1 MAYSQTN
8 SKGQQ
13 YFLHMKDVTLKGGRL
28 QRIYFF
34 ARNVR
39 EGAVDAMPEG
49 YVSVE
54 NPRTGLLVLKKAV
67 PKTPAA
73 A

>member
-1 MAYSQTN
+1 MAYSQIN

-34 ARNVR
+34 ARDIR
-39 EGAVDAMPEG
+39 EGAVDELPAG
-49 YVSVE
+49 YEAVE
-54 NPRTGLLVLKKAV
+54 NTRTGLLVLKKNL
-67 PKTPAA
+67 TLAA
-73 A
+73 

>member
-1 MAYSQTN
+1 MAYSQIN

-13 YFLHMKDVTLKGGRL
+13 YYLHMKDVTLKGGRL

-34 ARNVR
+34 ARDVR
-39 EGAVDAMPEG
+39 EDAVEALPDG

-54 NPRTGLLVLKKAV
+54 NPRTGLLVLKKAN
-67 PKTPAA
+67 KEG
-73 A
+73 

>member
-8 SKGQQ
+8 SKGQE

-34 ARNVR
+34 ARDVR
-39 EGAVDAMPEG
+39 AEAVDAIPEG
-49 YVSVE
+49 YVPVE
-54 NPRTGLLVLKKAV
+54 NPRTGLLVLKKG
-67 PKTPAA
+67 
-73 A
+73 

>member
-1 MAYSQTN
+1 MAYAHTN

-34 ARNVR
+34 ARDVR
-39 EGAVDAMPEG
+39 PGAVDALPAG
-49 YVSVE
+49 YVTVE
-54 NPRTGLLVLKKAV
+54 NAKTG
-67 PKTPAA
+67 
-73 A
+73 

>member
-13 YFLHMKDVTLKGGRL
+13 YYLHQKDVTLKGGRQ

-34 ARNVR
+34 ARDVR
-39 EGAVDAMPEG
+39 DGAVEALPDG
-49 YVSVE
+49 YTAVE
-54 NPRTGLLVLKKAV
+54 NARTGLLVLKKVA
-67 PKTPAA
+67 K
-73 A
+73 

>member
-13 YFLHMKDVTLKGGRL
+13 YYLHMQDVTLKGGRL
-28 QRIYFF
+28 QRIYYF

-39 EGAVDAMPEG
+39 AGAVDAMPEG

-54 NPRTGLLVLKKAV
+54 NPRTGLLVLKKAN
-67 PKTPAA
+67 KA
-73 A
+73 

>member
-1 MAYSQTN
+1 MAYSKTN

-34 ARNVR
+34 ARDVR
-39 EGAVDAMPEG
+39 EGAVVAMPDG
-49 YVSVE
+49 YVDVE
-54 NPRTGLLVLKKAV
+54 NPRTGLLVLKKAS
-67 PKTPAA
+67 
-73 A
+73 

>member
-34 ARNVR
+34 ARDVR
-39 EGAVDAMPEG
+39 DGAVDALPDG
-49 YVSVE
+49 YISVE
-54 NPRTGLLVLKKAV
+54 NPRTGLLVLKKDV
-67 PKTPAA
+67 PAA
-73 A
+73 V

>member
-34 ARNVR
+34 ARDVR
-39 EGAVDAMPEG
+39 EGAVDALPEG

-54 NPRTGLLVLKKAV
+54 NPRTGLLVLKKAA
-67 PKTPAA
+67 PATA
-73 A
+73 

>member
-1 MAYSQTN
+1 MSYSQIN

-13 YFLHMKDVTLKGGRL
+13 YYLHMKDVTLKGGRL

-34 ARNVR
+34 ARDVR
-39 EGAVDAMPEG
+39 DGACESIPDG

-54 NPRTGLLVLKKAV
+54 NPRTGLLVLKKG
-67 PKTPAA
+67 
-73 A
+73 